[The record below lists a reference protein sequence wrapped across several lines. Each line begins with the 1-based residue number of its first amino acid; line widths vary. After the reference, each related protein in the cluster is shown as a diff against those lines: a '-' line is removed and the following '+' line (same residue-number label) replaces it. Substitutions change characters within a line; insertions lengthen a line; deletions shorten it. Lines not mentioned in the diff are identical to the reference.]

1 MWAMLEGLCT
11 SPCGQ
16 CVASSELVS
25 GKMESDMNLGF
36 STFVLCLPLQARVM
50 LLKETELR
58 HQFTPDCSQPMGILF
73 SRKSSPPSESS
84 SGFERSGNK
93 EMLARDIP
101 EGTAEDRRESK
112 AHSKTSGHGSSKHVS
127 ATLIKSGKEN
137 VKSTKNGSEAVR
149 FACAVDDQSE
159 SQKSG
164 ESAKKDT
171 SHCELI
177 QEERGIASSC
187 VSYL

>member
-1 MWAMLEGLCT
+1 MVIG
-11 SPCGQ
+11 S
-16 CVASSELVS
+16 V
-25 GKMESDMNLGF
+25 
-36 STFVLCLPLQARVM
+36 VM

-58 HQFTPDCSQPMGILF
+58 RQFTPDWSQPMGILF

-84 SGFERSGNK
+84 GGLERSDNK
-93 EMLARDIP
+93 RMLAQDIP
-101 EGTAEDRRESK
+101 EGTAEDKTECT
-112 AHSKTSGHGSSKHVS
+112 AHSKTSGQDSSKHVS
-127 ATLIKSGKEN
+127 ATLVKSGKEN
-137 VKSTKNGSEAVR
+137 VKSAKNSSEAVGS
-149 FACAVDDQSE
+149 ACAVDDQSKV
-159 SQKSG
+159 QKSG